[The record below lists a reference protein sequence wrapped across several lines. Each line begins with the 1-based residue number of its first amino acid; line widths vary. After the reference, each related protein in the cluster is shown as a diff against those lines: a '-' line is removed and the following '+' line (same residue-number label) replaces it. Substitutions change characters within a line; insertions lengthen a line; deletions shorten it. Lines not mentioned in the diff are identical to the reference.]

1 MRLHSL
7 GGIGV
12 GLHRLPAIAVAV
24 FCVQLLVG
32 WTSGSLNAS
41 PPIVIVS
48 QPVYTG
54 WRVPSSS
61 MEPTLHCAK
70 PAPGCEA
77 RYADKPLVG
86 PLSSPPKRG
95 DILVFRN
102 PPLARLRCGAS
113 GSFIK
118 RLVGLPGEI
127 VSERDGYLFING
139 KKLAEPYIKAN
150 RRDNEPP
157 RTWARIRAAHYFVV
171 GDNRAQSCDSRIWG
185 TVPRRNIRGAVTKVY
200 RQK

>member
-1 MRLHSL
+1 
-7 GGIGV
+7 
-12 GLHRLPAIAVAV
+12 
-24 FCVQLLVG
+24 
-32 WTSGSLNAS
+32 
-41 PPIVIVS
+41 
-48 QPVYTG
+48 
-54 WRVPSSS
+54 